1 MAVPWVEVFTPSMAL
16 PTLKPSG
23 SLGCLSGFENL
34 LFLIDLFVLVLFALN
49 ESPFL
54 GRNEEVHFL
63 ENILLLSSL
72 LIASNR
78 SH

>member
-1 MAVPWVEVFTPSMAL
+1 MAVPWVEVFTPSVAL
-16 PTLKPSG
+16 PTRKPSEA
-23 SLGCLSGFENL
+23 LGCLSGFENL
-34 LFLIDLFVLVLFALN
+34 LFLIVLFALVLFALN

-63 ENILLLSSL
+63 GNILLLSSL
-72 LIASNR
+72 LITSHR